1 MIIEIEE
8 TRQKIKNLDYYFLL
22 NIKWFISF
30 LYLMLLTPMSP
41 RGLSPEVA
49 CLNPLTLTHD
59 TNKLMITKQNK
70 AD

>member
-1 MIIEIEE
+1 MVC
-8 TRQKIKNLDYYFLL
+8 
-22 NIKWFISF
+22 ISF

-49 CLNPLTLTHD
+49 YLNPLAHD